1 MILSLFLYPTHT
13 TSMASIFSKWT
24 AFIGS
29 PDNSGPVHLETTEQ
43 TEQATTVSGTGFF
56 ASLRNSLPTPDLESG
71 TSAHSSLSYFERISL
86 FVVCLI
92 AAYGCYTLCL
102 VLFPFFLLHPRKF
115 AAVWSL
121 GSVLFLTAF
130 AVLQGPSRFA
140 AKAITRDALP
150 YTLVFTV
157 SIVAT
162 LAAAFAGRHGLILLL
177 CCAIQIT
184 ATIVYTVSHLPGGR
198 LGVQT
203 GASLAGSRLQGW
215 LNN

>member
-1 MILSLFLYPTHT
+1 
-13 TSMASIFSKWT
+13 MASIFRKWT

-56 ASLRNSLPTPDLESG
+56 ASLRNSLPTPDLDSG

-86 FVVCLI
+86 FV
-92 AAYGCYTLCL
+92 
-102 VLFPFFLLHPRKF
+102 F